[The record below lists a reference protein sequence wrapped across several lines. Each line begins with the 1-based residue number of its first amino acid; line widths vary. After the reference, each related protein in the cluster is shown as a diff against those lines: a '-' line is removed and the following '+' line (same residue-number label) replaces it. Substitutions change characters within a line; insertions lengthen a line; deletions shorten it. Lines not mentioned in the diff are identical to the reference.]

1 MAKLV
6 CAIAAD
12 GSAVAYAIDSTD
24 IVAHAEQIHSTSA
37 VVTAALGRLL
47 TVGAMMG
54 SMLKGEDSSL
64 TLRLKGDGP
73 AGSIIAVSD
82 SLGNVRGYVGNPI
95 VELPLN
101 DKGKL
106 DVSGAVGRNGTL
118 YVIKD
123 LGLKEPYVG
132 QVPIISGEI
141 AEDITGYYASSEQTP
156 TVCALGVLVNPDLT
170 VKAAGGFIIQLLP
183 GADENCITVLEQNLE
198 GLDSVTSMLVNG
210 ITPEDICRRVLAG
223 FDPEILN
230 TSELH
235 YRCTCSKERYEKA
248 LAAIGR
254 EELTQMIEQDKQAQ
268 VVCHF
273 CNKKYLFTEQELMDI
288 LVAGQ

>member
-6 CAIAAD
+6 CAITAD

-47 TVGAMMG
+47 TAGAMMG

-82 SLGNVRGYVGNPI
+82 SFGNVRGYVGNPI

-198 GLDSVTSMLVNG
+198 GLDSVTSMLVTG
-210 ITPEDICRRVLAG
+210 ITPEEICKRVLAG

-254 EELTQMIEQDKQAQ
+254 EELTEMIEQDKQAQ

>member
-6 CAIAAD
+6 CAITAD
-12 GSAVAYAIDSTD
+12 GSAVAYAIDSTG

-47 TVGAMMG
+47 TAGAMMG

-82 SLGNVRGYVGNPI
+82 SFGNVRGYVGNPI

-183 GADENCITVLEQNLE
+183 GADENCITLLEQNLE
-198 GLDSVTSMLVNG
+198 GLDSVTRMLVNG
-210 ITPEDICRRVLAG
+210 ITPEDICRRILAG

-254 EELTQMIEQDKQAQ
+254 EELTEMIEQDKQAQ